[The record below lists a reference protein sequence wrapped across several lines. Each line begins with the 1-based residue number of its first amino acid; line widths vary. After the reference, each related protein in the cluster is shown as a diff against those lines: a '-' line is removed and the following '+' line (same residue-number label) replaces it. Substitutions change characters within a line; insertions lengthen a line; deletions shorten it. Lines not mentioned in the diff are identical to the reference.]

1 MKLIGTRAEVFHCT
15 ADHTA
20 GGLRK
25 IDLYLDA
32 KDGQIKSKAAHKAAL
47 DRMKKEG
54 SGHLVKVFKPEKGE
68 FKLQPKQGTAKHKKL
83 VKKMK

>member
-15 ADHTA
+15 ADH
-20 GGLRK
+20 
-25 IDLYLDA
+25 
-32 KDGQIKSKAAHKAAL
+32 KAAM

-54 SGHLVKVFKPEKGE
+54 NGHLVKVFKPEKGE

-83 VKKMK
+83 IKKMK